1 MAGLARWAGFALGLV
16 IVVVTFSSVVGTIV
30 LPKGVHSRIS
40 YTVWRA
46 IERPFMAAAARMRR
60 YEAKDRLLGLLGPV
74 SLLAL
79 LGAWLLLFLLGYAL
93 VLLPLTGDGFTTALR
108 LSGSSLFTLG
118 LAASPR
124 QGATLVTFVAAATG
138 LVVVALQVG
147 YLPTIYGAYNRRET
161 VVNMLESRAGEP
173 AWGVELLAREHL
185 IGGLDSLGPFF
196 TDWERWAADLTESH
210 VSYPWLLSF
219 RSPYPLRSW
228 VVSHLAVLDAAA
240 LYLALVPDR
249 APSAAR
255 HCLRTGFLGLRALA
269 GVYRVELPD
278 DPRPDAP
285 IVLTYE
291 EFSDGLDRLEAVGFP
306 MEQSREETWRHFR
319 GWRVNYE
326 AAAYLLADRLV
337 AVPAPWSGERRSL
350 RLRADQ
356 PVVPVRPRHRSP
368 DDPEGRTDLVPPRPE
383 PSSKRPEPSNQR
395 TLTRKSR
402 GRRTDGSEPRI
413 R

>member
-30 LPKGVHSRIS
+30 LPKGVRSRIS

-60 YEAKDRLLGLLGPV
+60 YESKDRLLGLLGPV

-93 VLLPLTGDGFTTALR
+93 MLLPLTGDGFMAALR

-118 LAASPR
+118 LASSPR
-124 QGATLVTFVAAATG
+124 QGATVVSFAAAATG
-138 LVVVALQVG
+138 LVVIALQVG

-185 IGGLDSLGPFF
+185 IGAWARWGRSSPTGSGGPP
-196 TDWERWAADLTESH
+196 TSPRATSTTPGCCRSARRIRCAPGWSATSRCWTPPPCTWPWSQARRRRRPGTACAPASWGCGRWPA
-210 VSYPWLLSF
+210 
-219 RSPYPLRSW
+219 
-228 VVSHLAVLDAAA
+228 
-240 LYLALVPDR
+240 
-249 APSAAR
+249 
-255 HCLRTGFLGLRALA
+255 CTGSSC
-269 GVYRVELPD
+269 PD

-285 IVLTYE
+285 IVLTYQ

-306 MEQSREETWRHFR
+306 MEQSPEEAWRHFR

-395 TLTRKSR
+395 ILTRKSR
-402 GRRTDGSEPRI
+402 GRRADGSEPRI

>member
-30 LPKGVHSRIS
+30 LPKGVRSRIS

-60 YEAKDRLLGLLGPV
+60 YESKDRLLGLLGPV

-93 VLLPLTGDGFTTALR
+93 MLLPLTGDGFMAALR

-118 LAASPR
+118 LASSPR
-124 QGATLVTFVAAATG
+124 QGATVVSFAAAATG
-138 LVVVALQVG
+138 LVVIALQVG

-210 VSYPWLLSF
+210 VNYPWLLSF

-240 LYLALVPDR
+240 LYLALVPSQ
-249 APSAAR
+249 APPAAR

-269 GVYRVELPD
+269 GVYRVELPG
-278 DPRPDAP
+278 RPSA
-285 IVLTYE
+285 
-291 EFSDGLDRLEAVGFP
+291 GR
-306 MEQSREETWRHFR
+306 
-319 GWRVNYE
+319 
-326 AAAYLLADRLV
+326 ADRAHLPGV
-337 AVPAPWSGERRSL
+337 LRRAGPPGGGRVPDGAVPGGGLAPRSRLAGQLRGGRLPARRPAGGGA
-350 RLRADQ
+350 RALVGGAAQ
-356 PVVPVRPRHRSP
+356 PAPAR
-368 DDPEGRTDLVPPRPE
+368 
-383 PSSKRPEPSNQR
+383 
-395 TLTRKSR
+395 
-402 GRRTDGSEPRI
+402 
-413 R
+413 